1 MGVLGAGGVCSPR
14 RTSLS
19 ALAAARF
26 PGRKT
31 ITDPKDTRID
41 VKLLKGLVRLMKGGD
56 VTDLEVDDAEKGLRI
71 RLKRGGDGDVVGTP
85 TVQVLGGAAP
95 ILAPSPE
102 GEAPAVDDDPDAD
115 ATEANG
121 IKSPMVGTF
130 YSSSSPDT
138 DPFVS
143 VGDRVEEGTVVCI
156 LEAMK
161 VMNEIQAETSGEI
174 AEVLVENG
182 EPVEF
187 GQPLFLLR

>member
-1 MGVLGAGGVCSPR
+1 
-14 RTSLS
+14 
-19 ALAAARF
+19 
-26 PGRKT
+26 
-31 ITDPKDTRID
+31 
-41 VKLLKGLVRLMKGGD
+41 MKGGD

-71 RLKRGGDGDVVGTP
+71 RLKRGGDGDVVATP

-95 ILAPSPE
+95 AVPAPPE
-102 GEAPAVDDDPDAD
+102 REAPAVDDGPDAD
-115 ATEANG
+115 ATEVNG

-130 YSSSSPDT
+130 YRSSSPDT
-138 DPFVS
+138 DPFVH

-161 VMNEIQAETSGEI
+161 VMNEIQAETTGEI